1 MTSQS
6 AEEADAMEAMLGIH
20 ESGDGPDDDE
30 DGAEQLVSFAEG
42 GNGVV
47 GAHLP
52 LVPLLL
58 VWRLRCAP
66 VNARLRTRAATA
78 QGFLAAPTHPRPA
91 SLSCGPTPPGHDM
104 LPNMR
109 PEPSPTTSAPG
120 ACLTALAPPHVRQ
133 APMPK
138 QKTCRYDSSLGL
150 LTKKFTALIQGAP
163 EGVLDLNAAATMLGV
178 QKRRIYDITNVLE
191 GIGIIEKRS
200 KNNIQWKGLGANSS
214 NMQAELDQLK
224 GEVRSSAESETW
236 LDQAIMEM
244 QSSLRDLAEDQ
255 ANASY
260 AFVTHED
267 VRNINAFAA
276 DTVIAIK
283 APSGTTLEVPD
294 PDEGMDY
301 PQRRYQ
307 IYLRSTS
314 GPVEVFLVSHQD
326 DDAAGAA
333 SNSADAGAAA
343 AGAGDVAGAGAEAA
357 ASGAG
362 ASGAAAAKHDD
373 GSACASA
380 DTDAG
385 GRRSSKRARPDG
397 NLSDGVSP
405 LRAARGAAA
414 SHGASGAAA
423 AAAAFPSA
431 APSQHEGLLKLEVAE
446 GDDYWMTQTTGQLG
460 IADFWDDDPPG
471 RPAIRTRSVDSA
483 GEVKVEG

>member
-42 GNGVV
+42 GNGV
-47 GAHLP
+47 
-52 LVPLLL
+52 
-58 VWRLRCAP
+58 
-66 VNARLRTRAATA
+66 
-78 QGFLAAPTHPRPA
+78 
-91 SLSCGPTPPGHDM
+91 
-104 LPNMR
+104 
-109 PEPSPTTSAPG
+109 
-120 ACLTALAPPHVRQ
+120 

-314 GPVEVFLVSHQD
+314 GPVEVFL
-326 DDAAGAA
+326 
-333 SNSADAGAAA
+333 
-343 AGAGDVAGAGAEAA
+343 
-357 ASGAG
+357 
-362 ASGAAAAKHDD
+362 
-373 GSACASA
+373 
-380 DTDAG
+380 
-385 GRRSSKRARPDG
+385 
-397 NLSDGVSP
+397 
-405 LRAARGAAA
+405 
-414 SHGASGAAA
+414 
-423 AAAAFPSA
+423 
-431 APSQHEGLLKLEVAE
+431 HEGLLKLEVAE